1 MSHRIGIGRIW
12 HESNSFLSVNTTL
25 EDFQSYAD
33 GLLVGD
39 SLFDRPDRSDE
50 LTGMFDVFGDHP
62 HVKLVPLIAAAREPS
77 GALTVECCEA
87 LTQLLRRQLHIA
99 GELDA
104 ICFSLHGAMTGEQ
117 IPDLDGHFLQVI
129 REEIGPPSRRK
140 WWNSAQH

>member
-12 HESNSFLSVNTTL
+12 HESNSFLAVNTSL
-25 EDFQSYAD
+25 EDFQSYSD

-77 GALTVECCEA
+77 GALTVECCEP
-87 LTQLLRRQLHIA
+87 LTQFLRRQLHIA
-99 GELDA
+99 
-104 ICFSLHGAMTGEQ
+104 
-117 IPDLDGHFLQVI
+117 
-129 REEIGPPSRRK
+129 
-140 WWNSAQH
+140 